1 MPGTA
6 GGPAS
11 ARRVRSGPAAP
22 ASPWRLRLLVL
33 IAVIGALASLVADWP
48 GHFSVDSVN
57 QMSQARLGRYNDWHP
72 PIMAWLLRW
81 ADRLTPGAVS
91 FIVADTCLFF
101 ASLLVFATSE
111 RRPRWIGVLAMA
123 LMAATPQALIFQ
135 GVVWKDILFADTT
148 VGAFAALALAGRH
161 WGCPAAR
168 AACLAVAFALFLI
181 AALSRQTGIVIAAV
195 GAASFVAIAW
205 AARPAPRRL
214 GLAAPLSG
222 LFALCAL
229 AGLVAAISFAFALDS
244 DGQPG
249 RPAQVA
255 LLQTYDLA
263 GVDHFDPRLAM
274 PALHRHAPALEW
286 FMRAE
291 AGPRFR
297 PGSID
302 YLDALPAA
310 EAVLPPPGKFVAPD
324 WKQMILQ
331 HPLLYLK
338 VRAWVF
344 WVTLARPESQQC
356 PLVSVGIQTDADDDL
371 AHAGLENRIDAKDK
385 WDDAYVEA
393 FDGGP
398 VLSHLVWGA
407 LAVCLLGLGVVDVVR
422 RGDRRPATLAAIGLL
437 IAALAFVA
445 SFLPVALACDY
456 RYFYLLDLA
465 AMTALV
471 HRACARRVEGKS
483 TAKTRRRKDFRAEGA
498 SRPVRSP
505 GSRD

>member
-1 MPGTA
+1 VREARA
-6 GGPAS
+6 GAVAPVS
-11 ARRVRSGPAAP
+11 AWP
-22 ASPWRLRLLVL
+22 LRLLV
-33 IAVIGALASLVADWP
+33 VITVAGALASLVADWP

-81 ADRLTPGAVS
+81 ADRLTPGAPS
-91 FIVADTCLFF
+91 FIVADTGLFF
-101 ASLLVFATSE
+101 ASLLVFATGE
-111 RRPRWIGVLAMA
+111 RRPRWIGVAAMA
-123 LMAATPQALIFQ
+123 LVALSPQALIFQ

-148 VGAFAALALAGRH
+148 IAAFAALALAGRF
-161 WGCPAAR
+161 WRRPTAR
-168 AACLAVAFALFLI
+168 AASLAGALALFLI

-195 GAASFVAIAW
+195 GAASFVTIAW
-205 AARPAPRRL
+205 AVRPAPRGL
-214 GLAAPLSG
+214 GLAAPLGGG
-222 LFALCAL
+222 LALCAL
-229 AGLVAAISFAFALDS
+229 GGLAAAISFAFALDS

-302 YLDALPAA
+302 YLDTLPAA
-310 EAVLPPPGKFVAPD
+310 EAVLPPPGKLVAPD

-344 WVTLARPESQQC
+344 WVTLARPKSQSC

-371 AHAGLENRIDAKDK
+371 ARAGLETRIDAKDK
-385 WDDAYVEA
+385 LDDAYVEA

-398 VLSHLVWGA
+398 VLSHLLWGA
-407 LAVCLLGLGVVDVVR
+407 VAIGLLGLGLFDVVR
-422 RGDRRPATLAAIGLL
+422 RGDRRPETLAAIGLL
-437 IAALAFVA
+437 TAALAFVV

-471 HRACARRVEGKS
+471 HRACARPLPRG
-483 TAKTRRRKDFRAEGA
+483 
-498 SRPVRSP
+498 
-505 GSRD
+505 